1 MLTYA
6 DEHAHEY
13 TGSKDGKY
21 IYAVEREL
29 NSLAIFKISD
39 EKLSRDT
46 DGAAEGARRLDIVDR
61 LAEGQD
67 RLRWSAPPV
76 SPVLLKSNAVCGLT
90 SLTIRGEKRVVAAS
104 GCQLLTNYTGDTSNR
119 TCISDACNISCC
131 DALQQGLVGHWELS
145 QVHMYGRHEVNP
157 LIRDRDVQSLQYK
170 QDIPLSAPGFW
181 TYHRAKITRNT
192 GATAGRCSEV
202 HDTAIGPS
210 TIRDLTGKLGAAIF
224 RGAGLFCKKDTTA
237 QELKDWD
244 KPPYTGQGFDPLAP
258 ITPGGPPTGSGESMT
273 AATFIMNNGELEAMQ
288 FDGKLNLGLLV
299 AENVNEVAQ
308 DSISLL
314 Y

>member
-1 MLTYA
+1 
-6 DEHAHEY
+6 
-13 TGSKDGKY
+13 
-21 IYAVEREL
+21 
-29 NSLAIFKISD
+29 
-39 EKLSRDT
+39 
-46 DGAAEGARRLDIVDR
+46 
-61 LAEGQD
+61 
-67 RLRWSAPPV
+67 
-76 SPVLLKSNAVCGLT
+76 
-90 SLTIRGEKRVVAAS
+90 
-104 GCQLLTNYTGDTSNR
+104 
-119 TCISDACNISCC
+119 
-131 DALQQGLVGHWELS
+131 
-145 QVHMYGRHEVNP
+145 MYGRHEVNP